1 MGSSHSTTEQVNQA
15 VMNQESKSSCTCSAN
30 ASNSIGDISMLC
42 GDCCCTGTYE
52 FDQTAQA
59 TCDCEMKSAIEA
71 LSSLADQMSAETK
84 ASFSFATATSDSKQI
99 NSQTMNQTLSD
110 KCNSASSA
118 TNYIKSIQIK
128 ELGDCCHASQAA
140 LDAMAKSR
148 KVWKQTASAQ
158 GKCLMAI
165 AAKMAGKQDNKEDN
179 TTTSTDPFN
188 YLAQTMGDT
197 LGNMFGDLTQYMV
210 PIAMIIGLVVVIVF
224 VVPALSKGGGDNSD
238 DDTRAEAAIYRGALR
253 CEGLARVEVGSH
265 PLSVVDGRIRFRD
278 HSSRRIGLD
287 TSARCRSARV
297 HR

>member
-1 MGSSHSTTEQVNQA
+1 
-15 VMNQESKSSCTCSAN
+15 MNQESKSSCTCSAN

-42 GDCCCTGTYE
+42 GNCCCTGTVE
-52 FDQTAQA
+52 FDQSAQA

-71 LSSLADQMSAETK
+71 LSSLADKMSAETK

-99 NSQTMNQTLSD
+99 NSQTINQTLTE

-128 ELGDCCHASQAA
+128 ELGDCCHASTAA
-140 LDAMAKSR
+140 IEAMAKSR

-165 AAKMAGKQDNKEDN
+165 AAKMAGKQDNGEDN

-188 YLAQTMGDT
+188 YLAQTLGDT
-197 LGNMFGDLTQYMV
+197 MSNMFGDLTQYMV

-224 VVPALSKGGGDNSD
+224 VVPALSHKGDQGD
-238 DDTRAEAAIYRGALR
+238 DDARAEAAIYRGALR
-253 CEGLARVEVGSH
+253 RGGFERVASGSH
-265 PLSVVDGRIRFRD
+265 PLSVVNGRIRFRN
-278 HSSRRIGLD
+278 HSSPRLGLD
-287 TSARCRSARV
+287 TSAAPCRSARV